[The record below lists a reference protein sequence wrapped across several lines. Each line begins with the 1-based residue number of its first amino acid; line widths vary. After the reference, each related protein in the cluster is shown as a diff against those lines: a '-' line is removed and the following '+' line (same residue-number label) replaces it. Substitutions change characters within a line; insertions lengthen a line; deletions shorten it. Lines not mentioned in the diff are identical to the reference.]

1 LSQNGKIWYVL
12 AVFVMN
18 KRLES
23 TKTKPVHPF
32 LAASSWN
39 RIVRSYRTACG
50 LTPVLLQADG
60 RRAWGTPGPL
70 DALPL
75 VIQARRHAIEES
87 LRWGEP
93 NIFLLAAGA
102 ISWAVALVDGQTLL
116 GGACG
121 GEVTCDDDP
130 VDAAEVAQN
139 LAGWSPARNRVRD
152 HLQALPVWPQ
162 ARVHSAAGLLAETV
176 YAASAWKPDL
186 WRKNHE
192 DAVQQ
197 RQIAEAIHQGK
208 LATSRNWPV
217 AEERRLL
224 LLLRAGDS
232 NGARKHLNQ
241 LLASMFLDSP
251 RQPVLQARVLEL
263 LGYLIRVAIEDSP
276 ELASLMTV
284 HQHWV
289 DQIIAARTFE
299 GLSRVVRDA
308 LDAFMRAVAQQ
319 GLGRTNLHVR
329 QALDYITENLT
340 APVSLTAAARVAGI
354 SRFRLAHL
362 LKATTGQTLL
372 QHVKR
377 LRTEEA
383 RRRLETTTQSCAEIA
398 SALGFADQSHFTRH
412 FREIAGITPA
422 QYRRARRLQPA

>member
-1 LSQNGKIWYVL
+1 MQQHPVAGTFLPLSAWQ
-12 AVFVMN
+12 
-18 KRLES
+18 
-23 TKTKPVHPF
+23 
-32 LAASSWN
+32 
-39 RIVRSYRTACG
+39 RIVRSYRAACD
-50 LTPVLLQADG
+50 LTPVLLLPDG
-60 RRAWGTPGPL
+60 QRALGTPGPL

-75 VIQARRHAIEES
+75 VVQARRHAIEES

-93 NIFLLAAGA
+93 HIFLVAAGV

-130 VDAAEVAQN
+130 VDVPEVARH
-139 LAGWSPARNRVRD
+139 LASWGSLHNRVRD

-162 ARVHSAAGLLAETV
+162 ARVHTAASLLAETV

-208 LATSRNWPV
+208 LAVNRNWPV

-224 LLLRAGDS
+224 LLLRAGDQ

-241 LLASMFLDSP
+241 LLAAMFLDSP

-263 LGYLIRVAIEDSP
+263 LGYLVRVAIEDSP
-276 ELASLMTV
+276 ELASLMTA
-284 HQHWV
+284 HQHWMER
-289 DQIIAARTFE
+289 IISARTFE
-299 GLSRVVRDA
+299 ELCQVVRDS
-308 LDAFMRAVAQQ
+308 LDAFMREVAQQ
-319 GLGRTNLHVR
+319 GLARTNLHVR
-329 QALDYITENLT
+329 QALDHVAQNLT
-340 APVSLTAAARVAGI
+340 SPISLDGAARAAGV

-383 RRRLETTTQSCAEIA
+383 RRLLETTTLSCAEIA
-398 SALGFADQSHFTRH
+398 SELGFADQSHFTRH
-412 FREIAGITPA
+412 FREVAGITPA
-422 QYRRARRLQPA
+422 QYRRARRLKPA

>member
-1 LSQNGKIWYVL
+1 MRQHPDAGTFLPLSAW
-12 AVFVMN
+12 
-18 KRLES
+18 R
-23 TKTKPVHPF
+23 
-32 LAASSWN
+32 
-39 RIVRSYRTACG
+39 RIVRSYRAACN
-50 LTPVLLQADG
+50 LTPVLLRPDG
-60 RRAWGTPGPL
+60 RLALGVPGPL

-75 VIQARRHAIEES
+75 VVQARRRAIEES

-93 NIFLLAAGA
+93 HIFLVAAGM

-130 VDAAEVAQN
+130 VDVPEAARH
-139 LAGWSPARNRVRD
+139 LASWGSAYNRVRD

-162 ARVHSAAGLLAETV
+162 ARVHTAASLLAETI

-208 LATSRNWPV
+208 LAANRNWPV

-224 LLLRAGDS
+224 LLLRAGDP

-263 LGYLIRVAIEDSP
+263 LGYLVRVAIEDSP
-276 ELASLMTV
+276 ELASLMTE
-284 HQHWV
+284 HQHWMER
-289 DQIIAARTFE
+289 IISARTFE
-299 GLSRVVRDA
+299 ELCQVVRDA
-308 LDAFMRAVAQQ
+308 LDAFMREVAQQ
-319 GLGRTNLHVR
+319 GLARTNLHVR
-329 QALDYITENLT
+329 QALDYVARNLSSSI
-340 APVSLTAAARVAGI
+340 SLADAAKSAGV

-383 RRRLETTTQSCAEIA
+383 RRLLETTTLSCAGVA
-398 SALGFADQSHFTRH
+398 SELGFADQSHFTRH
-412 FREIAGITPA
+412 FREVAGIP
-422 QYRRARRLQPA
+422 RRQA

>member
-1 LSQNGKIWYVL
+1 MFL
-12 AVFVMN
+12 
-18 KRLES
+18 
-23 TKTKPVHPF
+23 PVS
-32 LAASSWN
+32 AWN
-39 RIVRSYRTACG
+39 RMVRSYRADCS
-50 LTPVLLQADG
+50 LTPVLLHPDG
-60 RRAWGTPGPL
+60 RRVMGAPGPL

-75 VIQARRHAIEES
+75 VVQARRRAIEES

-93 NIFLLAAGA
+93 HMFLVASGV

-130 VDAAEVAQN
+130 VDVAEAARH
-139 LAGWSPARNRVRD
+139 LASWGTANSRVRAF
-152 HLQALPVWPQ
+152 LQALPVWPQ
-162 ARVHSAAGLLAETV
+162 ARVHMAGRLLAETV
-176 YAASAWKPDL
+176 YAASTWKPDL

-208 LATSRNWPV
+208 KVVNRNWPV

-241 LLASMFLDSP
+241 LLATMFLDSP
-251 RQPVLQARVLEL
+251 HQPVLQARVLEL
-263 LGYLIRVAIEDSP
+263 LGYLVRVAVEDSP
-276 ELASLMTV
+276 ELASLMTT
-284 HQHWV
+284 HQHWMER
-289 DQIIAARTFE
+289 IISANTFE
-299 GLSRVVRDA
+299 VLCQVVRDA
-308 LDAFMRAVAQQ
+308 LDAFMREVAQQ
-319 GLGRTNLHVR
+319 GLARTNLHVR
-329 QALDYITENLT
+329 QALDYVARNLPESITLDD
-340 APVSLTAAARVAGI
+340 AARAAGI

-383 RRRLETTTQSCAEIA
+383 RRLLETTTFSCAEIA
-398 SALGFADQSHFTRH
+398 AEMGFTDQSHFTRH
-412 FREIAGITPA
+412 FREVAGITPA